1 MFQPFT
7 HPSQFYPG
15 LIVWCD
21 PNCRE
26 IDASTLAPSDLYDR
40 RKARDLRPC
49 LVVSVDYPNNSFQ
62 VSRIC
67 ATTPLDTRR
76 WVRVDTAPAIT
87 WRRASSDAWIWIGT
101 PPTVAM
107 VFNDAKRMHPHKDT
121 QFILNPIAA
130 ANVQN
135 YWAHRTNYLNWCQ
148 TQGTATHHRKAHS
161 RGSTGNTRYPAT
173 HHTSN
178 SGQINGFNHI
188 ASGSN
193 HSYVPT
199 SGFNTLGSQP
209 VVVPAGFTE
218 TNSNTP
224 GWWRNPET
232 GWFWHASRGVVPP
245 PSRT

>member
-107 VFNDAKRMHPHKDT
+107 VFNDAKRMHQIPPNRVNSCPVRPLAAPPAPALAGGCALPTPPKW
-121 QFILNPIAA
+121 QILAAPFWAGTHRYLMLFNINAIGLSFLLPAPAARRPPPGPRRPPPTAHRRLPAA
-130 ANVQN
+130 ACP
-135 YWAHRTNYLNWCQ
+135 L
-148 TQGTATHHRKAHS
+148 
-161 RGSTGNTRYPAT
+161 
-173 HHTSN
+173 
-178 SGQINGFNHI
+178 
-188 ASGSN
+188 
-193 HSYVPT
+193 
-199 SGFNTLGSQP
+199 P
-209 VVVPAGFTE
+209 V
-218 TNSNTP
+218 TP
-224 GWWRNPET
+224 
-232 GWFWHASRGVVPP
+232 VL
-245 PSRT
+245 

>member
-7 HPSQFYPG
+7 HPCQFYPG

-26 IDASTLAPSDLYDR
+26 IDVSTLAPSDLYDR

-49 LVVSVDYPNNSFQ
+49 LVVSVDYSNSSFR

-101 PPTVAM
+101 PPTVPM

-130 ANVQN
+130 ANWQN
-135 YWAHRTNYLNWCQ
+135 YWVHRTNYLSRCQ
-148 TQGTATHHRKAHS
+148 TQGQV
-161 RGSTGNTRYPAT
+161 
-173 HHTSN
+173 N
-178 SGQINGFNHI
+178 SFNSI
-188 ASGSN
+188 ASDTSS
-193 HSYVPT
+193 SYVPT

-218 TNSNTP
+218 TNPNTP